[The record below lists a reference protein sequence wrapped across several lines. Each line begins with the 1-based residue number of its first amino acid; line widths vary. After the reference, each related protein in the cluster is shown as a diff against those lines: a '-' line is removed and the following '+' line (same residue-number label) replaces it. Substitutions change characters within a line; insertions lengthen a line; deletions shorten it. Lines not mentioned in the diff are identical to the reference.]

1 MPDYYIGLISGTSID
16 GIDAVLAS
24 FDHEKLE
31 LRAAHAH
38 AYPEEL
44 RNALQATIK
53 NPDACSLDDLG
64 ALDRWIGESFRDA
77 ARQVIN
83 KSGVPIADIV
93 AIGSHGQTLRHQP
106 TGVRPF
112 SLQVGD
118 PATIA
123 AGTRITTVADFRRA
137 DIAAGGQG
145 APLVPPFHEWLF
157 REVGAHRVVLNLGGI
172 ANVTVLPG
180 DDSPIVGF
188 DTGPGNTLLDA
199 WIDAERA
206 LPYDTDGQW
215 AAAGNVV
222 PDLLDKFMADGY
234 FRLPPPKSTGFE
246 HFNLGWLKACGV
258 ADQSPCDVQATLSE
272 LTARTVAAAI
282 DTHAPATKE
291 VYVCGG
297 GVHNLDLMQRLNN
310 RLSNRRIRST
320 LEVGLDPDWVEAA
333 AFAWLAMRTVNKKT
347 GNLTSV
353 TGAGH
358 RVVLGAIHY
367 ARGPARSY

>member
-1 MPDYYIGLISGTSID
+1 MPDYYIGLISGTSMD

-24 FDHEKLE
+24 FDRDGLQLQATQAHPYPRE
-31 LRAAHAH
+31 LRD
-38 AYPEEL
+38 
-44 RNALQATIK
+44 ALQATIE
-53 NPDACSLDDLG
+53 NPDACGLDHLG
-64 ALDRWIGESFRDA
+64 VLDRWIGECFRDA
-77 ARQVIN
+77 ALEVVK
-83 KSGVPIADIV
+83 KSGVPLADIV

-123 AGTRITTVADFRRA
+123 AGTGITTVADFRRA

-145 APLVPPFHEWLF
+145 APLVPPFHDCLF
-157 REVGAHRVVLNLGGI
+157 RAMGTHRAILNLGGI

-180 DDSPIVGF
+180 DDGPVIGF

-199 WIDAERA
+199 WIGTQRS

-215 AAAGNVV
+215 AAAGIVISG
-222 PDLLDKFMADGY
+222 LLDELMTDEY
-234 FRLPPPKSTGFE
+234 FELPPPKSTGFE

-258 ADQSPCDVQATLSE
+258 EGQSPRDVQATLSE

-282 DTHAPATKE
+282 DTHAPVTKE

-297 GVHNLDLMQRLNN
+297 GAHNQDLMRRLKNHLPN
-310 RLSNRRIRST
+310 KDVAST

-333 AFAWLAMRTVNKKT
+333 AFAWLAMRTMKKKT
-347 GNLTSV
+347 GNLPSV
-353 TGAGH
+353 TGASH

-367 ARGPARSY
+367 P